1 MVEVTLGDDHDDDH
15 EAHHDEQRNP
25 AGGMNGSSSGGGGG
39 RCEEEVDRLS
49 PSRSSSSSPS
59 LMSVSSR
66 SMSSVWSLVER
77 MRNVLRNRE
86 AMWAIAT
93 YSAHS
98 FAATMAN
105 EAFPLWCLASAD
117 DYRGHS
123 PGLGLRV
130 GTIGTLMG
138 VSGVVLLLFQVQK
151 TTTTRPLLGYLAS
164 THDFPPSSASV
175 SFFRFLSTYSFSCLS
190 FMLFQATTFHRLAG
204 RYSTVGLFAGF
215 CFFLIPL
222 LLVLVIGSDY
232 LAHDHA
238 GYYDTTTTTTNNNEK
253 GGGGGDGGSSYAL
266 NGTALMMNGTATE
279 AADATSND
287 ANVNLLLLVGAVNS
301 LISCGIMGAYT
312 ATFLLINE
320 SCESSVRAAVNGASQ
335 MFASIFKVR
344 TH

>member
-1 MVEVTLGDDHDDDH
+1 
-15 EAHHDEQRNP
+15 
-25 AGGMNGSSSGGGGG
+25 
-39 RCEEEVDRLS
+39 
-49 PSRSSSSSPS
+49 
-59 LMSVSSR
+59 
-66 SMSSVWSLVER
+66 
-77 MRNVLRNRE
+77 
-86 AMWAIAT
+86 
-93 YSAHS
+93 
-98 FAATMAN
+98 
-105 EAFPLWCLASAD
+105 
-117 DYRGHS
+117 
-123 PGLGLRV
+123 
-130 GTIGTLMG
+130 
-138 VSGVVLLLFQVQK
+138 
-151 TTTTRPLLGYLAS
+151 
-164 THDFPPSSASV
+164 
-175 SFFRFLSTYSFSCLS
+175 
-190 FMLFQATTFHRLAG
+190 MLFQATTFHRLAG

-238 GYYDTTTTTTNNNEK
+238 GYYDTTTTTNNNNEK